1 MLLCLVKKNK
11 KNNVIFEIPTSRFD
25 KYQIAVCD
33 TLDISENFS
42 TFPKR
47 NGQGCDTTHGH
58 LYTGQL
64 CRHFV
69 FRQVDIM
76 GGNTWDPN
84 YAPGLDFLDHIFFN
98 LKNSGQDLSNEGS
111 KFILSS
117 LKVGH

>member
-1 MLLCLVKKNK
+1 MP
-11 KNNVIFEIPTSRFD
+11 I
-25 KYQIAVCD
+25 
-33 TLDISENFS
+33 
-42 TFPKR
+42 
-47 NGQGCDTTHGH
+47 HGH

-98 LKNSGQDLSNEGS
+98 QKNSGQYLSNEGS
-111 KFILSS
+111 NFILS
-117 LKVGH
+117 LLEIGH

>member
-1 MLLCLVKKNK
+1 MSAFLSDFPCVK
-11 KNNVIFEIPTSRFD
+11 EGG
-25 KYQIAVCD
+25 
-33 TLDISENFS
+33 L
-42 TFPKR
+42 
-47 NGQGCDTTHGH
+47 GHGH

-84 YAPGLDFLDHIFFN
+84 YAPGLDFLDHNFFN

-111 KFILSS
+111 NLFLSS
-117 LKVGH
+117 LEVGH

>member
-1 MLLCLVKKNK
+1 MSTCGKCVSKNQKKCRYLWM
-11 KNNVIFEIPTSRFD
+11 VPYIQGIIFLIESVSD
-25 KYQIAVCD
+25 
-33 TLDISENFS
+33 
-42 TFPKR
+42 
-47 NGQGCDTTHGH
+47 HGH

-111 KFILSS
+111 NFILSS
-117 LKVGH
+117 LEVGH